1 MQEDAGGVATPP
13 RQCDLARNLI
23 RERCTEHPV
32 DTPHTASKDK
42 VPGGPGS
49 QWRMTK
55 LRRVFETA
63 SSESRPVLD
72 VARERYD
79 SLQEFEDAKE
89 ERRILDARSD
99 RRDSRGGGRQE
110 RSSGSSTP
118 QGPAGGSGGGGRYMF
133 TSDAALNSSTSSRP
147 GSRAGFRRPG
157 EEGVDG
163 PRTPGG
169 EGMAPGTLHKADL
182 LRRSSSFQSLAS
194 GPPTPIPSVLPP
206 TISRPAQDD
215 VPAGT
220 SSGDDK
226 PVLSA
231 SELNKLQAAVLKAKL
246 MDKPDA
252 AKLEQQYDVELRRSR
267 SAGSFGGSGG
277 QMGGSGVSDAKG
289 KSRAD
294 KIEMVP
300 TVDGRGRLY
309 DVGLGAKEEPL
320 APGAKRKRPEKVRL
334 ICVVSP
340 SRGSSFLTFAPCQFE
355 THDPKTGEMLRLNA
369 DDDSISLSE
378 LVRQERFG
386 AGSADQK
393 NLDMELAK
401 AIAGDG
407 RFVVRLLHATHRNL
421 LLGD

>member
-1 MQEDAGGVATPP
+1 MPENRCTTCVACMLTQLSTACVWQPKFHRREINHRLMQEDAGGVATPSCRSLGWP
-13 RQCDLARNLI
+13 RAATQI
-23 RERCTEHPV
+23 THPL
-32 DTPHTASKDK
+32 TAGFSTASKEK

-99 RRDSRGGGRQE
+99 RRDSRGAGRQE

-118 QGPAGGSGGGGRYMF
+118 QGPSGGGGRYMF

-157 EEGVDG
+157 EEGGEG

-194 GPPTPIPSVLPP
+194 GPPTPISSVLPP

-215 VPAGT
+215 VPAGPPAAD
-220 SSGDDK
+220 GK

-246 MDKPDA
+246 MEKPNA
-252 AKLEQQYDVELRRSR
+252 VKLEQEYDVEMRRSR
-267 SAGSFGGSGG
+267 AAGSLSGG
-277 QMGGSGVSDAKG
+277 GGHTGGESGADAKG
-289 KSRAD
+289 KGRAD
-294 KIEMVP
+294 KVEMVP

-309 DVGLGAKEEPL
+309 DVGLGAKEDPL

-334 ICVVSP
+334 WRRIA
-340 SRGSSFLTFAPCQFE
+340 GSSDASLTRVTPC
-355 THDPKTGEMLRLNA
+355 T
-369 DDDSISLSE
+369 
-378 LVRQERFG
+378 
-386 AGSADQK
+386 
-393 NLDMELAK
+393 
-401 AIAGDG
+401 
-407 RFVVRLLHATHRNL
+407 
-421 LLGD
+421 

>member
-1 MQEDAGGVATPP
+1 M
-13 RQCDLARNLI
+13 
-23 RERCTEHPV
+23 
-32 DTPHTASKDK
+32 
-42 VPGGPGS
+42 PGGPGS

-63 SSESRPVLD
+63 SSEGRPVLD

-118 QGPAGGSGGGGRYMF
+118 QGPPGGGGRYMF

-157 EEGVDG
+157 EEGGEG

-169 EGMAPGTLHKADL
+169 DGMAPGTLHKADL

-215 VPAGT
+215 VLAGP
-220 SSGDDK
+220 SGADDK

-246 MDKPDA
+246 MEKPNA
-252 AKLEQQYDVELRRSR
+252 AKLEQEYDVELRRSR
-267 SAGSFGGSGG
+267 AAGSLGGSAA
-277 QMGGSGVSDAKG
+277 QAGSGASGGDAKG
-289 KSRAD
+289 KGRAD
-294 KIEMVP
+294 KVEMVP

-309 DVGLGAKEEPL
+309 DVGLGAKDEPL
-320 APGAKRKRPEKVRL
+320 APGAKRKRPEKVHPTCIVSHRWRAGRL
-334 ICVVSP
+334 TDT
-340 SRGSSFLTFAPCQFE
+340 LT
-355 THDPKTGEMLRLNA
+355 
-369 DDDSISLSE
+369 SISSKRTTQRRVRCSGSMPTTIRSRSRSSSARSA
-378 LVRQERFG
+378 LVPARPTRRTSTWSSQRRSPATAVSSCVLISARRER
-386 AGSADQK
+386 
-393 NLDMELAK
+393 LARETD
-401 AIAGDG
+401 A
-407 RFVVRLLHATHRNL
+407 
-421 LLGD
+421 